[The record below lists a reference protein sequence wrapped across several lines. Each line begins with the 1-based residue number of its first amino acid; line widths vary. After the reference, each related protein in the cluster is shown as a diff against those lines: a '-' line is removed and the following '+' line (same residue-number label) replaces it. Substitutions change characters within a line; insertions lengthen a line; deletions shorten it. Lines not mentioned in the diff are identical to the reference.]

1 MAIDSLNLKPFDKQI
16 QSLLQEEY
24 SFYQTLYILLDK
36 QRDYIK
42 YEKDDHLLDLYAEI
56 ERCQK
61 RIKDS
66 EDKIAALRQHDPARF
81 AAMLTNAD
89 VKKLVNSIATLLK
102 KNIEVINDND
112 HLVRERH
119 DRIKSELDDL
129 RRSAKIMQY
138 FGTGEPSA
146 QFIDGKT

>member
-1 MAIDSLNLKPFDKQI
+1 MAVDSLNLKPFDKQI

-36 QRDYIK
+36 QRDFIK

-66 EDKIAALRQHDPARF
+66 EDKITALRQHDPTRF
-81 AAMLTNAD
+81 SSILENVD
-89 VKKLVNSIATLLK
+89 IKKLVNSIATLLK
-102 KNIEVINDND
+102 KNIEIINDND
-112 HLVRERH
+112 EIVRARH
-119 DRIKSELDDL
+119 ARIKHELDDL
-129 RRSAKIMQY
+129 RQSAKIMQY
-138 FGTGEPSA
+138 LGAAEPTA
-146 QFIDGKT
+146 QFLDGKT

>member
-1 MAIDSLNLKPFDKQI
+1 MAIDSVNLKPFDKQI

-36 QRDYIK
+36 QRDFIK

-66 EDKIAALRQHDPARF
+66 EDKIAALRQHDPTRF
-81 AAMLTNAD
+81 AAILSNAE

-102 KNIEVINDND
+102 KNIEVVNDND
-112 HLVRERH
+112 HLVRDRH

-138 FGTGEPSA
+138 FSGEQVPA